1 MQQEE
6 QDFSENEGIQ
16 EDQEAGNSPTNPFD
30 PTRLRLSQR
39 FSQGVDIKRAL
50 VTVPVRKPNPQ
61 EFFRVHPDE
70 EWRLDTALIEIK
82 LDREFYLVAPE
93 IWPLFPNECKPRTLY
108 TTIDRRNV
116 LTLWPVRLPDEN
128 GRLDDW
134 NRSAHEAAELAAE
147 KWVRLSSD
155 MSLGAYRIDVALGA
169 FPDPDWPSEISFRD
183 LLEIAFKGK
192 MIEDLDHPVLRR
204 LRGEI

>member
-1 MQQEE
+1 MS
-6 QDFSENEGIQ
+6 DKPDNDDAEG
-16 EDQEAGNSPTNPFD
+16 APGPFD
-30 PTRLRLSQR
+30 PSRLRLSQS
-39 FSQGVDIKRAL
+39 FSHGSDVRRAL
-50 VTVPVRKPNPQ
+50 VTVPVRKPSAQ
-61 EFFRVHPDE
+61 DFFRVHPDE
-70 EWRLDTALIEIK
+70 NWRLDTALIEIK
-82 LDREFYLVAPE
+82 ADREIYLVDPA

-134 NRSAHEAAELAAE
+134 NRSAHEAAQIAME
-147 KWVRLSSD
+147 KWVRMSAD
-155 MSLGAYRIDVALGA
+155 MALGAYRIDVAVGA
-169 FPDPDWPSEISFRD
+169 FPDPVWPTDVTFAD
-183 LLEIAFKGK
+183 LLKIAFKGK

>member
-1 MQQEE
+1 MDMPSNQSGRG
-6 QDFSENEGIQ
+6 DDPDDNDDKLGVDPF
-16 EDQEAGNSPTNPFD
+16 NPK
-30 PTRLRLSQR
+30 RLRLSQR
-39 FSQGVDIKRAL
+39 FAQGMDVKRAL
-50 VTVPVRKPNPQ
+50 ATVPVRKPSPQ

-70 EWRLDTALIEIK
+70 DWRLDTAVIDIK
-82 LDREFYLVAPE
+82 ADREVYLVAPE

-134 NRSAHEAAELAAE
+134 NRSAHEAAELAIE
-147 KWVRLSSD
+147 KWVRLSAD
-155 MSLGAYRIDVALGA
+155 MALGAYRIDVAMGT
-169 FPDPDWPSEISFRD
+169 FPDPVWPSDVGFAD
-183 LLEIAFKGK
+183 LLKIAFKGK